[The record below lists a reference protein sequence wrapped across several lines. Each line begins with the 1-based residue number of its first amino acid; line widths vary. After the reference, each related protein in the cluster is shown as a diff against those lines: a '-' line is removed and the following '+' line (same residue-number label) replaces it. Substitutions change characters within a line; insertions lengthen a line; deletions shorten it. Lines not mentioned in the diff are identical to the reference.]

1 MWSKRDIKCLINWI
15 NSEYFQSL
23 YNEYNDKEIVDFID
37 LDTKTIY
44 CEFIGS
50 DRFECGFGYY
60 ITGNKIVL
68 ENTFTNEIKV
78 IKTFC
83 SIDDL
88 IAGFNNVQYKE
99 ILWDY
104 LNTVEWCE
112 NNNYLIK
119 KYSFDVLDKFIKLR
133 ELIENN

>member
-1 MWSKRDIKCLINWI
+1 MWSKRDIKCLVNWI

-23 YNEYNDKEIVDFID
+23 YNEYND
-37 LDTKTIY
+37 
-44 CEFIGS
+44 
-50 DRFECGFGYY
+50 
-60 ITGNKIVL
+60 
-68 ENTFTNEIKV
+68 
-78 IKTFC
+78 
-83 SIDDL
+83 
-88 IAGFNNVQYKE
+88 KE

-112 NNNYLIK
+112 NNNYLIN